1 MQWASIFGTSV
12 FGTSMRDIGTDVFP
26 DVLTS
31 EFTPPIE
38 TESPDF
44 RTHFGLPRPVWG
56 VGAGGP
62 HDSIVSPSEI
72 HWESIGTIERR
83 NLGQPKEGTIAV
95 REATSLLLRG
105 RLCSEDAFCSEV
117 AGLHNWEAGGRW
129 PAAGIRIR
137 LSDVAYHEM
146 ENHDHVLRP

>member
-12 FGTSMRDIGTDVFP
+12 LGTSMRDIGTDVLP

-31 EFTPPIE
+31 ETTPPIE

-44 RTHFGLPRPVWG
+44 RTHFGLPSPDLFGRSGG
-56 VGAGGP
+56 VPMTALC
-62 HDSIVSPSEI
+62 H
-72 HWESIGTIERR
+72 HRKSIGNPLEQLKFIERR
-83 NLGQPKEGTIAV
+83 KGRPKEGTIAV

-129 PAAGIRIR
+129 PVR
-137 LSDVAYHEM
+137 H
-146 ENHDHVLRP
+146 